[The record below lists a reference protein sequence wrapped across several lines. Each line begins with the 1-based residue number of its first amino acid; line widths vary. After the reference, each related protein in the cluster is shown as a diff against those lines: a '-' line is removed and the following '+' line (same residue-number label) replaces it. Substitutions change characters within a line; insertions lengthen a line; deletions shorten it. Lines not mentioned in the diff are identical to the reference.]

1 MCGINRPRPAS
12 GTLFLPR
19 YAPHPVESL
28 AAYLRDMDMQAEAVA
43 GFVAPEQIS
52 EDEQRQAVF
61 TGSGDSLAA
70 AMLAEAFSDY
80 RVRALDPRE
89 IGRNPMIVEGRTLY
103 VVSVSGRTVANVRLA
118 RTHGAVAITAV
129 PDSALA
135 RAARRTIPL
144 SFPNSDTLTAGSIS
158 FLNSAL
164 VCMSLVRPVS
174 PRSASHILERARRD
188 AAGAPHGNRT
198 YFVGNQHT
206 FPVAMYAAA
215 KTYEILGADAHYA
228 RTEQFAHMELFSAKP
243 GDAVTFFDDG
253 EQVRE
258 TADALEAQGISC
270 YVVEPRLGDPVSD
283 IIYDIFYA
291 QALPLNHTGGSA
303 EVHFMDADALRGISD
318 AAIY

>member
-1 MCGINRPRPAS
+1 M
-12 GTLFLPR
+12 
-19 YAPHPVESL
+19 ESL
-28 AAYLRDMDMQAEAVA
+28 AAYLRDMDLQAAA
-43 GFVAPEQIS
+43 ADGFAAPERLS
-52 EDEQRQAVF
+52 EDEQRRAVF

-89 IGRNPMIVEGRTLY
+89 IGRNPRIVAGRSLY
-103 VVSVSGRTVANVRLA
+103 IVSVSGRTAANVRLA
-118 RTHGAVAITAV
+118 REHGAVAITAV

-164 VCMSLVRPVS
+164 VCLSLVRPAL
-174 PRSASHILERARRD
+174 PRNAPRILERARRD
-188 AAGAPHGNRT
+188 AASTPHGDRT

-243 GDAVTFFDDG
+243 GDAAVFFDDG

-258 TADALEAQGISC
+258 MVDALERQGISC
-270 YVVEPRLGDPVSD
+270 NVAEPRLGDPVSD

-291 QALPLNHTGGSA
+291 QALPLNRTDGGA
-303 EVHFMDADALRGISD
+303 EVYFMDADALRGISD
-318 AAIY
+318 AVIYEDWGIFTIETESRAA

>member
-1 MCGINRPRPAS
+1 M
-12 GTLFLPR
+12 
-19 YAPHPVESL
+19 ESL
-28 AAYLRDMDMQAEAVA
+28 AAYLRDMDLQAEAVDS
-43 GFVAPEQIS
+43 FVAPAQLS
-52 EDEQRQAVF
+52 EDEQRRAVF

-80 RVRALDPRE
+80 KVRALDPRE
-89 IGRNPMIVEGRTLY
+89 IGRNPTIVAGRSLY

-135 RAARRTIPL
+135 RAARRTILL

-164 VCMSLVRPVS
+164 VCMSLVRPIS
-174 PRSASHILERARRD
+174 PRNAHHILERARRD
-188 AAGAPHGNRT
+188 AAGAPYGDRT

-243 GDAVTFFDDG
+243 GDVVVFFDG
-253 EQVRE
+253 KEQVRE
-258 TADALEAQGISC
+258 TADALEGQGISC
-270 YVVEPRLGDPVSD
+270 CVVEPRLEDPISD
-283 IIYDIFYA
+283 TIYYTFYA
-291 QALPLNHTGGSA
+291 QALPLNRTGGRD

-318 AAIY
+318 AVIY